1 MALSP
6 SFMQKVEE
14 IETRLRM
21 PQGSLLAVMRF
32 ETGGTFDPGVKNK
45 AGSGATGLIQFM
57 PKTAKGLGTST
68 EALAKMSAEDQ
79 LDYVEKYFQPY
90 KGKMGTLKDAYLAVL
105 YPKAIGKPEWYP
117 LFRQDQQP
125 TAYSQNAGLD
135 RDKKGMVTVGD
146 ALAAVQRRGGE
157 GPPATMTAQAPRRE
171 APPNQPAFTA
181 QETAP
186 EPTAQPAGGTDW
198 AQLLFTAEAPGTG
211 GPGQDWA
218 RLLFQDAAPGTEG
231 NV

>member
-21 PQGSLLAVMRF
+21 PQGSLLAVMKF

-57 PKTAKGLGTST
+57 PSTAKSLGTST
-68 EALAKMSAEDQ
+68 DALARMSAEDQ

-90 KGKMGTLKDAYLAVL
+90 KGRMKDLKDAYMAVL
-105 YPKAIGKPEWYP
+105 YPKAVGKPEWYP

-125 TAYSQNAGLD
+125 TAYRQNAGLD

-146 ALAAVQRRGGE
+146 ALAAVQGRAGE
-157 GPPATMTAQAPRRE
+157 PTMVAQAPGRE
-171 APPNQPAFTA
+171 APAPGAAPAEGVLEPA
-181 QETAP
+181 ALAP
-186 EPTAQPAGGTDW
+186 GATDW
-198 AQLLFTAEAPGTG
+198 ASLLFSDRGQAAAPGAEGT
-211 GPGQDWA
+211 GQDWA
-218 RLLFQDAAPGTEG
+218 QVLFG
-231 NV
+231 